1 MAELIHV
8 KGLKELQAFLNTLAP
23 KLEQNILGGAL
34 RAARNVLEAE
44 AKRLLESNG
53 SVISAQL
60 RDSVRVSVRKR
71 RGKVRATIKAQG
83 DKNEAIWVEYGTAA
97 HWITVKKEARP
108 GRITRRGYRKVS
120 IRTVN
125 RMAKTGSLKIGTNFV
140 GASVSHPGARAKP
153 YMRPALDG
161 KAREAVIA
169 AAEYIKK
176 RLVKKHGLTQAAEV
190 EIA

>member
-1 MAELIHV
+1 MTELVHV
-8 KGLKELQAFLNTLAP
+8 KGLKELNKFLQDLP
-23 KLEQNILGGAL
+23 VKIEQNILGGAL
-34 RAARNVLEAE
+34 RAGGKVIEQE
-44 AKRLLESNG
+44 AKRQLQSNG

-60 RDSVRVSVRKR
+60 RDSIRVSVRKR

-140 GASVSHPGARAKP
+140 GASVAHPGARAKP

>member
-1 MAELIHV
+1 MSELMHV
-8 KGLKELQAFLNTLAP
+8 KGLKELNKFLQDLPA
-23 KLEQNILGGAL
+23 KIEQNILGGAL
-34 RAARNVLEAE
+34 RAAGKVIEQE
-44 AKRLLESNG
+44 AKRQLESNG
-53 SVISAQL
+53 SVIRAQL
-60 RDSVRVSVRKR
+60 RDSIRVRVRKR

-97 HWITVKKEARP
+97 HWITVKQHARP
-108 GRITRRGYRKVS
+108 GRITRRGYRTFS
-120 IRTVN
+120 IRMIN
-125 RMAKTGSLKIGTNFV
+125 KMAKRGSLKIGTNFV

-161 KAREAVIA
+161 KARDSVIA